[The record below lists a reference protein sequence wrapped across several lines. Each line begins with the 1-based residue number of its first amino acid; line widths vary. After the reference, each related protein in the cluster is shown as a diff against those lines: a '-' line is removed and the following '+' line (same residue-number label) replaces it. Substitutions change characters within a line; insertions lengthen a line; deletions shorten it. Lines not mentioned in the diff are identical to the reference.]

1 MRRLRLPAALL
12 AIGLASIGVGLA
24 PPRAA
29 AADEVSFGKPDAV
42 ADYGTA
48 ITFTVDVTRSVPL
61 ERAELRLR
69 LPDTIGPLIVD
80 VPVPPGTGTTQLQ
93 YVLDVTGGGHIVPN
107 TPITATWAAYTAA
120 GADPVVSRDDRVL
133 YQDTTHDWRKV
144 KGDLMTVHW
153 YAGGDAF
160 ANKALQIGEKAISDT
175 AALLGVTETEPVDFY
190 IYGDQDSFRAAL
202 GPGTRENVGGQ
213 AHADIRTLFALITPE
228 EIDQPWVGVVI
239 PHELVHLVFDTAVHN
254 PYRFPPRWLN
264 EGLAVYLSEG
274 YGSQDRGRVE
284 SAASANEL
292 IPLVALGGQF
302 PTDYRPHVPRLR
314 RVRVGHRLP
323 RAPEG
328 PGRARRPRHRLRRR
342 ADRRRGVQARA
353 GRGPRPVPGGLARRP
368 RGRRPEGV
376 RSAARAGRSAA
387 VGLVG
392 PRAHERRA
400 GDARR
405 RIPGRDRRG
414 GDGCRHLDARWPRRP
429 ASTSGSSSIGP
440 VLLVLALVVAGVVG
454 VLAIARRRIRTT

>member
-120 GADPVVSRDDRVL
+120 GADPVVSRDDHVL

-190 IYGDQDSFRAAL
+190 IYGDQDSFYAAL

-213 AHADIRTLFALITPE
+213 AHADIRTLFALITPD
-228 EIDQPWVGVVI
+228 EIDEPWVGVVI

-254 PYRFPPRWLN
+254 PYHFPPRWLN
-264 EGLAVYLSEG
+264 EGLAVYLS
-274 YGSQDRGRVE
+274 RGLRLAATGPVE
-284 SAASANEL
+284 ARGTAGEL
-292 IPLVALGGQF
+292 IPLVG
-302 PTDYRPHVPRLR
+302 
-314 RVRVGHRLP
+314 
-323 RAPEG
+323 
-328 PGRARRPRHRLRRR
+328 ARRPVPDDATASFLAYAESVSAIDYLVRQHGQDALVAAVTSY
-342 ADRRRGVQARA
+342 ADGLTDDEAFTRA
-353 GRGPRPVPGGLARRP
+353 GRGPRRRSSAGWLADL
-368 RGRRPEGV
+368 G
-376 RSAARAGRSAA
+376 AA
-387 VGLVG
+387 VPTQHG
-392 PRAHERRA
+392 PQPAPA
-400 GDARR
+400 GPLPSGWSRPGAPRPARR
-405 RIPGRDRRG
+405 RSPGASGR
-414 GDGCRHLDARWPRRP
+414 APRRSERPPPTP
-429 ASTSGSSSIGP
+429 ASGAGVHSGSSSIGP
-440 VLLVLALVVAGVVG
+440 CCWSWRSSSAGVAG

>member
-1 MRRLRLPAALL
+1 M
-12 AIGLASIGVGLA
+12 
-24 PPRAA
+24 
-29 AADEVSFGKPDAV
+29 
-42 ADYGTA
+42 
-48 ITFTVDVTRSVPL
+48 
-61 ERAELRLR
+61 
-69 LPDTIGPLIVD
+69 
-80 VPVPPGTGTTQLQ
+80 PVPPGTGTTQLQ

-120 GADPVVSRDDRVL
+120 GGDPVVSRDDHVL
-133 YQDTTHDWRKV
+133 YEDTTHDWRKV

-175 AALLGVTETEPVDFY
+175 AALLGVTETEPIDFY

-292 IPLVALGGQF
+292 IPLVALGGAV
-302 PTDYRPHVPRLR
+302 PDRHRPDVPRLR

-328 PGRARRPRHRLRRR
+328 PGRARRPGHRVRRR
-342 ADRRRGVQARA
+342 ADRRRGVQARP

-368 RGRRPEGV
+368 RRRPSRGSTV
-376 RSAARAGRSAA
+376 RSPRRPARSRRAGRAPRPRTARSATPGAGSPAATAEA
-387 VGLVG
+387 VT
-392 PRAHERRA
+392 
-400 GDARR
+400 DAATST
-405 RIPGRDRRG
+405 P
-414 GDGCRHLDARWPRRP
+414 LAAAP

-440 VLLVLALVVAGVVG
+440 VLLVLALVVAGVAG

>member
-1 MRRLRLPAALL
+1 VRRMRLPAALL
-12 AIGLASIGVGLA
+12 AIGLASIGAGLA
-24 PPRAA
+24 PLGAS
-29 AADEVSFGKPDAV
+29 AADQVSFGKPDAV

-80 VPVPPGTGTTQLQ
+80 VPVPPGTGTTRLQ

-120 GADPVVSRDDRVL
+120 GADPVLSRDDHVL
-133 YQDTTHDWRKV
+133 YRDTTHDWRKV

-175 AALLGVTETEPVDFY
+175 AALLGVTETEPIDFY
-190 IYGDQDSFRAAL
+190 IYGDQDSFRSAL

-302 PTDYRPHVPRLR
+302 PTDPDRTFLAYAESVSAIDYLVRQKGQDALVALVTAYADGLTDDEAFKRALGEDLGQFQAGWLADLGASVPKEY
-314 RVRVGHRLP
+314 GPQPAPAGPLP
-323 RAPEG
+323 SGWSGPAPTNG
-328 PGRARRPRHRLRRR
+328 ALATPG
-342 ADRRRGVQARA
+342 A
-353 GRGPRPVPGGLARRP
+353 GSPAASAEAVTDAATATPVT
-368 RGRRPEGV
+368 
-376 RSAARAGRSAA
+376 AA
-387 VGLVG
+387 
-392 PRAHERRA
+392 
-400 GDARR
+400 
-405 RIPGRDRRG
+405 
-414 GDGCRHLDARWPRRP
+414 P

-454 VLAIARRRIRTT
+454 VLAVARRRIRTT